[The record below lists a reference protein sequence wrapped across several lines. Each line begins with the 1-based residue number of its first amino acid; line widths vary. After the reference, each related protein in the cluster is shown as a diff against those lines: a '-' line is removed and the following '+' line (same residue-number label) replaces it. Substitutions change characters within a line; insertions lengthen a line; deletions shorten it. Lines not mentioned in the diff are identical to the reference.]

1 MAAFSLVST
10 IVSSFRGSDIDA
22 SAVAGGSGLAIGENR
37 PMRDPVTPFHSQLPV
52 SISFGDGVI
61 AELRNA
67 LAELGASSALVV
79 VEEPLAE
86 HPDVLSAL
94 DRAEAGGI
102 RLDRVAKG
110 PGEPTF
116 TLADELAA
124 RVRSSALGAVVG
136 IGGGSA
142 LDVAKAA
149 RIAADQGGSTRDFA
163 SGARTPE
170 APRIG
175 LVLCP
180 TTSGTGSEVS
190 GASVLTDTEV
200 GRKIGFGHPN
210 MRAQHALVDPV
221 LTHGLPATPTA
232 HSGVD
237 AIAQAI
243 GACTV
248 ANSSPL
254 SVAFGLEAC
263 HHGAHSLARAV
274 ADGSD
279 VVARRRLAC
288 ASLTAGLAMNL
299 SDCGA
304 DHALGQAL
312 GGLKH
317 LPHGLTIG
325 LVLAETL
332 DASRAECADRLER
345 VADALGEPADGT
357 TDGSR
362 AVRAVRRLLA
372 EVGFPTLRDVGVTG
386 DDLPA
391 LVASATGDQAY
402 NLEIDCHDWTPSE
415 VEQAYRAALAFEAR

>member
-1 MAAFSLVST
+1 MKIA
-10 IVSSFRGSDIDA
+10 
-22 SAVAGGSGLAIGENR
+22 
-37 PMRDPVTPFHSQLPV
+37 
-52 SISFGDGVI
+52 FGDGAI
-61 AELRNA
+61 AELTDA
-67 LAELGASSALVV
+67 LSALGATSALVV
-79 VEEPLAE
+79 VEEPVAE
-86 HPDVLSAL
+86 HPDVVAALASAG
-94 DRAEAGGI
+94 AAGV
-102 RLDRVAKG
+102 RVERFVKG

-116 TLADELAA
+116 ALADELAA
-124 RVRSSALGAVVG
+124 QARDGTLEAVVG

-149 RIAADQGGSTRDFA
+149 RIVADQGGAAGYYADGTRV
-163 SGARTPE
+163 
-170 APRIG
+170 PRMPSIG

-190 GASVLTDTEV
+190 GASVLTDTERD
-200 GRKIGFGHPN
+200 RKIGFGHPN

-221 LTHGLPATPTA
+221 LTHGLPAGPTA

-263 HHGAHSLARAV
+263 HHVAHSLREAV

-279 VVARRRLAC
+279 VAARRRLSC

-299 SDCGA
+299 SDCAA

-312 GGLKH
+312 GSVKH

-332 DASRAECADRLER
+332 EMTRRECAGRLER

-357 TDGSR
+357 SDGSR
-362 AVRAVRRLLA
+362 AVRAVRRMLTD
-372 EVGFPTLRDVGVTG
+372 VRVPTLRDVGVTE

-391 LVASATGDQAY
+391 LVASATGEQAY
-402 NLEIDCHDWTPSE
+402 NLDVDCHDWTVAE
-415 VEQAYRAALAFEAR
+415 VEQAFRSALALESR

>member
-1 MAAFSLVST
+1 
-10 IVSSFRGSDIDA
+10 
-22 SAVAGGSGLAIGENR
+22 
-37 PMRDPVTPFHSQLPV
+37 MRDPVTPFHSRLPV
-52 SISFGDGVI
+52 EISFGDGVI
-61 AELRNA
+61 VELRDA
-67 LAELGASSALVV
+67 LTALGASSALVV
-79 VEEPLAE
+79 VEEPVAE

-94 DRAEAGGI
+94 DGAEGGGI
-102 RLDRVAKG
+102 WLDRVVKG

-116 TLADELAA
+116 ALADELAA
-124 RVRSSALGAVVG
+124 CVRDGALAAVVG

-149 RIAADQGGSTRDFA
+149 RIAADQGGSTGDFA
-163 SGARTPE
+163 SGARAPGP
-170 APRIG
+170 PRIG

-190 GASVLTDTEV
+190 GASVLTDTET
-200 GRKIGFGHPN
+200 GSKIGFGHPN

-279 VVARRRLAC
+279 VVARGRLAC

-312 GGLKH
+312 GSLKH

-332 DASRAECADRLER
+332 DVSRAECADRLER
-345 VADALGEPADGT
+345 VADALGERADAEA
-357 TDGSR
+357 DGSR
-362 AVRAVRRLLA
+362 AVRAVQRLLS
-372 EVGFPTLRDVGVTG
+372 EVGFPTLRDVGVTESE
-386 DDLPA
+386 LPA
-391 LVASATGDQAY
+391 LVAGATGDQSY
-402 NLEIDCHDWTPSE
+402 NLQIDCHDWTPSE
-415 VEQAYRAALAFEAR
+415 VEQAYRAALAVEGR